1 MNPSP
6 TLSPNGSDLEK
17 KIRSGRWK
25 LLLVLLVCASPL
37 IFSYFTYY
45 VIKPE
50 ARTNYGALIDPA
62 AYPIP
67 ALGTTTLDG
76 RPASL
81 NDYKGKWI
89 MLKVGGSTCDASC
102 LEQMYAI
109 RQLRTMQGKAMDRIE
124 RVWLITDKEPLE
136 TILIRELDG
145 VEMLRADAQAVQ
157 AWLPVAP
164 DAPLTGAIFLVD
176 PLGHLMM
183 RFPAAPK
190 AMPDKEKLAH
200 YNKVKKDIAKLLK
213 ASAIG

>member
-1 MNPSP
+1 VNPSP
-6 TLSPNGSDLEK
+6 TLSPNDSDVK

-50 ARTNYGALIDPA
+50 ARTNYGTLIDPA

-81 NDYKGKWI
+81 NDYNGKWI
-89 MLKVGGSTCDASC
+89 MLKVGGSTCDAGC
-102 LEQMYAI
+102 LEQMYAL
-109 RQLRTMQGKAMDRIE
+109 RQLRTMQGKAMDRVE
-124 RVWLITDKEPLE
+124 RVWLITDEEPLE

-145 VEMLRADAQAVQ
+145 MEMLRADLQAVQ